1 MNTSEQKIEH
11 PNAFFKSINTYKPRK
26 LSNIISTYVV
36 RVSVCACC
44 CVWSERILDK
54 INILMLLMSALAL
67 GLVESTSPINGNIPV
82 STSSSSSGSSSSILH
97 TSRGDNATMRSG
109 PGEWSIDASDSWRRP
124 HHLYFQLANALFFL
138 AFIAPNG
145 PFGMLWLRCCVVIGC
160 CLMAMWGWMIEG
172 TLDVV
177 LWAGIFI
184 ITNLV
189 YIGALLIYL
198 RPVKFEKE
206 IEAVSFFLV

>member
-1 MNTSEQKIEH
+1 
-11 PNAFFKSINTYKPRK
+11 
-26 LSNIISTYVV
+26 
-36 RVSVCACC
+36 
-44 CVWSERILDK
+44 
-54 INILMLLMSALAL
+54 MSALAL

-82 STSSSSSGSSSSILH
+82 STSSSGSLASSSNILH
-97 TSRGDNATMRSG
+97 PLSMDNGTIRSG
-109 PGEWSIDASDSWRRP
+109 PGDWSIDSGGSWRRP

-138 AFIAPNG
+138 AYIAPNG
-145 PFGMLWLRCCVVIGC
+145 PCGMLWLRCCVVFGC
-160 CLMAMWGWMIEG
+160 FLMAMWGWMIEG
-172 TLDVV
+172 TLDAV

-206 IEAVSFFLV
+206 IEAVSLILLNYNIL